1 MQFPLDKITDNIWE
15 VPVAFSKHMRVPA
28 RIFADQQLLAA
39 MKGDDT
45 LTQAVNIAQLPGLLK
60 YSITLPD
67 GHQGYG
73 FPIGGVGAFDAEEGI
88 ITPGGVGYD
97 INCGV
102 RLMKTD
108 LTYKEVDPVKEA
120 LIDEIF
126 KLVPV
131 SYTHLTLPTNRE
143 V

>member
-1 MQFPLDKITDNIWE
+1 MQFPIDKINDNTWE
-15 VPVAFSKHMRVPA
+15 IPVAFSKYMRVPA
-28 RIFADQQLLAA
+28 RIYADQQLLEA

-102 RLMKTD
+102 RLMRTD
-108 LTYKEVDPVKEA
+108 LTYQEA
-120 LIDEIF
+120 NTKKSDLIDEIF
-126 KLVPV
+126 RLVPCGV
-131 SYTHLTLPTNRE
+131 GVWE
-143 V
+143 VR

>member
-1 MQFPLDKITDNIWE
+1 MQFPLDKISDNIWE
-15 VPVAFSKHMRVPA
+15 VPIAFSKYMRVPA
-28 RIFADQQLLAA
+28 RIYADQQLLNA
-39 MKGDDT
+39 MKGDET

-73 FPIGGVGAFDAEEGI
+73 FPIGGVGAFDLNEGI

-102 RLMKTD
+102 RLMRTD
-108 LTYKEVDPVKEA
+108 LTYQEVDPVKEA
-120 LIDEIF
+120 LINEIF
-126 KLVPV
+126 RLVPCGV
-131 SYTHLTLPTNRE
+131 GVGRR
-143 V
+143 